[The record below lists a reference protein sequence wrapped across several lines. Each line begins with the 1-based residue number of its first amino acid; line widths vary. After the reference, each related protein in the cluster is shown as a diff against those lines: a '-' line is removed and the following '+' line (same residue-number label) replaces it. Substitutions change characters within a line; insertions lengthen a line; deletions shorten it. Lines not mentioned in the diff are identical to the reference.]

1 MKKLLRILFVL
12 MLALSLV
19 AFVSCGDDE
28 EVEDPENNYGGI
40 EDIIPGFGDG
50 VEGPIIPYE

>member
-28 EVEDPENNYGGI
+28 EIEDPENNGGGI